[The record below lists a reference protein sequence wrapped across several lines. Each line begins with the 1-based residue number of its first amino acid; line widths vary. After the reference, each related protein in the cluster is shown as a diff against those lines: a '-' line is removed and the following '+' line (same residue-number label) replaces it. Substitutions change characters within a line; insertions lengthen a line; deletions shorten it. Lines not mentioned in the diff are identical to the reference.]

1 MTSQRRIFAVLEQFG
16 VEGFCRRSEWCV
28 YKFWAKQHTHALSL
42 LFHIYWSLISIS
54 SKVFCHIDC
63 VNQNWMCCNWRQ
75 RSQICVGIVAM
86 VTPQCTFMTSQR
98 VGVHSFESRSDEA
111 QGNEAVIW
119 GSLSGET
126 RPLYSGMDACL
137 NCIWSNINHCHC
149 IFIDIVLYSFLIIGV
164 HSFDRRPY
172 GAGYL
177 YDLGTGLGST
187 P

>member
-28 YKFWAKQHTHALSL
+28 YKFWAKQHTRALLL

-63 VNQNWMCCNWRQ
+63 VNQNLMFCNLTSALTNLRWHC
-75 RSQICVGIVAM
+75 SHGHTTMYIHD
-86 VTPQCTFMTSQR
+86 VTESW
-98 VGVHSFESRSDEA
+98 GSLLFESRSNEA

-119 GSLSGET
+119 GSLFGET
-126 RPLYSGMDACL
+126 RPLYSGMAACL

-164 HSFDRRPY
+164 HSFDRRPN
-172 GAGYL
+172 GAGHL
-177 YDLGTGLGST
+177 YDLGKTV
-187 P
+187 